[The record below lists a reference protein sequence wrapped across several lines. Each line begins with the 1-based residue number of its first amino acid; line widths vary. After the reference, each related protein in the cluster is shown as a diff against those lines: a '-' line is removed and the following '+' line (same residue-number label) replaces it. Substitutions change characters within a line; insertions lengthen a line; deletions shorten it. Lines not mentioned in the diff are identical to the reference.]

1 MSSVPSVLSDDPQD
15 NLEELGAG
23 ELAYVRRVSPQDLR
37 DMFPDAELQNADL
50 PIWALLAADGTPLV
64 LTDTRNAAIANAIE
78 NDLEALSVH

>member
-1 MSSVPSVLSDDPQD
+1 MTDAPSVLADDLYD
-15 NLEELGAG
+15 NFEELGAG

-37 DMFPDAELQNADL
+37 DMFPDAELQDADL
-50 PIWALLAADGTPLV
+50 PVWALLAADGTPLV